1 MVNELHIRRTPS
13 ECHTFSTLESEVTL
27 RGIIAQVTPPDY
39 QLVVCP
45 TLAQEPMRAHSHL
58 LQGRV
63 AEVTQV
69 ETLMHSFRPTLSVS
83 SQL

>member
-1 MVNELHIRRTPS
+1 MVNELHIRRPPS

-27 RGIIAQVTPPDY
+27 RGISIIPQVIPPDY

-63 AEVTQV
+63 AEVT
-69 ETLMHSFRPTLSVS
+69 RG
-83 SQL
+83 